1 MIPEE
6 IQTLIRKGENETIE
20 FKKSFNSEAIET
32 LVAFANS
39 QGGTVY
45 LGISDNGGIL
55 EFNDNG

>member
-45 LGISDNGGIL
+45 LGISDNGGIT
-55 EFNDNG
+55 GI